1 MDDEVQQ
8 PEYEVG
14 AGMLCVFG
22 RQLKLFR
29 ERAGMDRAKFGSLR
43 AKRARTPSR
52 ASP

>member
-14 AGMLCVFG
+14 TGVLCVFG

-29 ERAGMDRAKFGSLR
+29 ERAGMD
-43 AKRARTPSR
+43 ARSSGR
-52 ASP
+52 